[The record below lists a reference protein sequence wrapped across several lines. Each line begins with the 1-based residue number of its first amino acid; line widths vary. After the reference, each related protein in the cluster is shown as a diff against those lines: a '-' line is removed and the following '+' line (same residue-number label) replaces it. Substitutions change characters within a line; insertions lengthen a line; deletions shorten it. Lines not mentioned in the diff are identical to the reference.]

1 MTSRSMRMASFS
13 ASIVIWNGIGAIPG
27 IGRPVLSMGC
37 VVATKAIN
45 APEAVSRTVTLLRAA
60 TTQEEQVTN
69 VTALRNIKTGWTE
82 NLRRD
87 YLAWLNGARS
97 KQHPLQVM
105 KWFTDAGANFNN
117 GSSSDDFMEQAR
129 KDTMDSMTPAEIADL
144 GDLTTPPR
152 PAGSVRKATKP
163 SS

>member
-1 MTSRSMRMASFS
+1 MR
-13 ASIVIWNGIGAIPG
+13 
-27 IGRPVLSMGC
+27 C

-45 APEAVSRTVTLLRAA
+45 APEAVSRTVTLLHAA
-60 TTQEEQVTN
+60 TSQEEQVTY

-117 GSSSDDFMEQAR
+117 GSSSDDFMKQAR
-129 KDTMDSMTPAEIADL
+129 KDAMDSMTPAEIADL